1 MEKES
6 TDTINRKYVETVVAQ
21 SAKRVGGICGD
32 FVVVDR
38 TREATTAVLAD
49 GIGTGIKARIAAVMY
64 ASRLMELVRLGFTLR
79 ESCWKVID
87 TMHEARTA
95 DIPFAAFSVCRVLNS
110 GHATIL
116 SYEIPS
122 PVLVDKYLAAY
133 LPKPRSY
140 PLGLEMISETNC
152 TLEHGDGILLVSD
165 GVSQAGL
172 GHTYRMGWGMPLVS
186 DFVNGCLI
194 QGTDLKEIPGKILE
208 RVKEISGATYGD
220 DTTCLLLLCREAR
233 TVNIL
238 TGPPS
243 KKAKD
248 GEAIREFMA
257 TKGTKVVCGSTTTEI
272 VARQLKLKVDLS
284 DISTDYHRPPSY
296 QLEGIDLAT
305 EGAVTLNQVYN
316 IIDEKEEKLDRNS
329 PVSDLYRLLH
339 QSDTINF
346 FVGSA
351 SNPAHRAIAFKQMGI
366 LPREGVIS
374 LLAQKL
380 RKMGKLVNLK
390 YL

>member
-1 MEKES
+1 MGKNS
-6 TDTINRKYVETVVAQ
+6 TDTRKHVETIIAQ

-32 FVVVDR
+32 FVIVDR

-64 ASRLMELVRLGFTLR
+64 ASRLMELIRLGFTLR
-79 ESCWKVID
+79 EACAKVID

-110 GHATIL
+110 GHSTIL

-122 PVLVDKYLAAY
+122 PLLVDKHLAAY
-133 LPKPRSY
+133 LPRPRAY

-152 TLEHGDGILLVSD
+152 TLEQGDGIILVSD

-172 GHTYRMGWGMPLVS
+172 GHAYRLGWGMSLVS

-194 QGTDLKEIPGKILE
+194 QGADLEDVPTKILE

-243 KKAKD
+243 KRARD
-248 GEAIREFMA
+248 AEVVREFME

-272 VARQLKLKVDLS
+272 VARQLKRNVDVS
-284 DISTDYHRPPSY
+284 AISTDYYRPPSY
-296 QLEGIDLAT
+296 ELEGIDLAT
-305 EGAVTLNQVYN
+305 EGAVTLNQVCN
-316 IIDEKEEKLDRNS
+316 ILEEKDEKLERDS
-329 PVSDLYRLLH
+329 TVSDLCRLLH
-339 QSDTINF
+339 HSDTVNL

-351 SNPAHRAIAFKQMGI
+351 SNPAHRTIAFKQMGI
-366 LPREGVIS
+366 LPREAVI
-374 LLAQKL
+374 LLLVEKL
-380 RKMGKLVNLK
+380 KRMGKLVNLK